1 MSEEIIITG
10 EFDYDNCL
18 IIQEEVHNFIDIL
31 AEEYLNQISNDEV
44 EK

>member
-18 IIQEEVHNFIDIL
+18 IIQEEVHNFIDTL